1 MIKFDEAHASEFLRA
16 AFDAARTAA
25 NISRGYYSGNFEIAT
40 KADMTPVTQ
49 ADLEC
54 EQAIRRTILER
65 FPEHGFY
72 GEETGRTQE
81 DAEYQW
87 LVDPIDGTKGFIRQY
102 PFFSTQ
108 IALMRDREIILGVSC
123 GTMMDEL
130 AWAEKGQGAWL
141 NGRRLAVST
150 VGDPDRAAVSTG
162 NLKSLAKS
170 DGWSRLAA
178 IVASADR
185 IRGYGDF
192 YHYHLLAA
200 GKSRRSSSRTSTFSI
215 LRRYRSSSSRL
226 VASLP
231 TSTARPWTS
240 TRDPYWLRIRD
251 CTIVTCRSCAASCT
265 DVQRAAELTGS
276 VCSGFASGHKQL
288 TRAPG
293 DGLHRCRIEFAEP

>member
-1 MIKFDEAHASEFLRA
+1 MNKFDEAHGSEFLRA
-16 AFDAARTAA
+16 AFDAAHTAA
-25 NISRGYYSGNFEIAT
+25 NISRGYYSGNFEVAT

-72 GEETGRTQE
+72 GEETGRTKE

-87 LVDPIDGTKGFIRQY
+87 LVDPIDGTKAFIRQY

-108 IALMRDREIILGVSC
+108 IALMRDREIVLGVSC

-150 VGDPDRAAVSTG
+150 VDDPDRAAVSTG

-200 GKSRRSSSRTSTFSI
+200 GKIEAVIESDVNILDIAALSIIVIEAGGKFTDLNGKAVNLDTRSVLAANSLLHDSYLQK
-215 LRRYRSSSSRL
+215 LR
-226 VASLP
+226 
-231 TSTARPWTS
+231 
-240 TRDPYWLRIRD
+240 
-251 CTIVTCRSCAASCT
+251 
-265 DVQRAAELTGS
+265 
-276 VCSGFASGHKQL
+276 GFAH
-288 TRAPG
+288 
-293 DGLHRCRIEFAEP
+293 